1 MEITY
6 LGHSCFK
13 LKNKAGLVLYIDPFK
28 SQSVGETLP
37 KDVADVMLISH
48 DHDDHNAR
56 EIITGG
62 VNRTE
67 TFVIDKEG
75 EYEIAGV
82 LITAMKTFHD
92 KVSGEERGKNLIFSI
107 VSDGLNIVHLGDLGH
122 TLSSSQVE
130 KLGSVDVL
138 MSPVGGEFS
147 LSAEQAMEVVKEV
160 SPSYLIPMHY
170 RTEKSKEPLNKLENL
185 ERFLEKNKYP
195 VTAESVH
202 KIKLDLGGLPDDTQV
217 LLMNA

>member
-13 LKNKAGLVLYIDPFK
+13 LKNKAGLVLFIDPFRGEM
-28 SQSVGETLP
+28 VGEVLP
-37 KDVADVMLISH
+37 KDVADVLLISH

-56 EIITGG
+56 EVITGA

-82 LITAMKTFHD
+82 LIAALKTYHD
-92 KVSGEERGKNLIFSI
+92 KVNGEERGKNLIFSI
-107 VSDGLNIVHLGDLGH
+107 VTDNINIVHLGDLGH
-122 TLSSSQVE
+122 KLSASQVE
-130 KLGSVDVL
+130 RLGSVDVL
-138 MSPVGGEFS
+138 IAPVGGEFS
-147 LSAEQAMEVVKEV
+147 LSADEALDIVKEI
-160 SPSYLIPMHY
+160 SPSYFIPMHFK
-170 RTEKSKEPLNKLENL
+170 TDKSKDTLTKLERLDKFL
-185 ERFLEKNKYP
+185 ERNKYP
-195 VTAESVH
+195 VAPESVH
-202 KIKLDLGGLPDDTQV
+202 KIKLDLGSMPDDTQV